1 MGFFPLGALLWL
13 RSALR
18 CCGEL
23 LGAAG
28 YGGELLRF
36 GDSLEAV
43 VLVEIVLRK
52 VVVSRSHAQ
61 GVAAAL
67 EDPRP
72 EAVAAYGSGMPG
84 APNAGEGH
92 G

>member
-1 MGFFPLGALLWL
+1 MGFFPLGALFWL
-13 RSALR
+13 RNALR
-18 CCGEL
+18 CCAEL

-28 YGGELLRF
+28 YSGERLRF
-36 GDSLEAV
+36 GDSLEVV
-43 VLVEIVLRK
+43 VLVEVGLRK

-72 EAVAAYGSGMPG
+72 EVMAAYGLGTHPTPRM
-84 APNAGEGH
+84 
-92 G
+92 